1 MLTCL
6 AIKKKFSMFMFVLY
20 LVLFLLIIE
29 LGLETTKQLRLRFR
43 HLLTWNNG
51 DFLSLAYVL
60 ISSCN
65 YPHLVKVYLVSPG
78 SESWLFTHP
87 QKFLHPLPHFLVLEL
102 ISFSLILLSLVF
114 TAVNHMTFL
123 FAIIYSFA

>member
-1 MLTCL
+1 MNVLMTFLKRELLTCL

-51 DFLSLAYVL
+51 CKIQIIGPRKKKGA
-60 ISSCN
+60 SS
-65 YPHLVKVYLVSPG
+65 
-78 SESWLFTHP
+78 
-87 QKFLHPLPHFLVLEL
+87 HFH
-102 ISFSLILLSLVF
+102 
-114 TAVNHMTFL
+114 T
-123 FAIIYSFA
+123 